1 MDEESIAALTIT
13 IIISVIIFGMAM
25 ILLPPFGEV
34 NPIWTQAKFC
44 EKHHITMDDCRGMK

>member
-1 MDEESIAALTIT
+1 MDEESIVALTIT
-13 IIISVIIFGMAM
+13 IICFIIFGVAM